1 MERLTAT
8 AEHLNGSIVELEEQ
22 RNKLNADII
31 QAQVN
36 ESNLRNRYN
45 TYRSLKDSKSVGRNV
60 RAGGGG
66 DEAKNQQKKIF
77 QELARLDGLASE
89 WQRKVETTRT
99 EVENLQNFL
108 RLTQQQNNP
117 TRRRLT
123 TIRPSCKSFPHLYNV
138 GKNAK
143 HKFLSFLKCC

>member
-66 DEAKNQQKKIF
+66 GGMKQKTNKKRFSRSWPDWTAWRRSGNAKWRRPERKWKICKIF
-77 QELARLDGLASE
+77 SA
-89 WQRKVETTRT
+89 
-99 EVENLQNFL
+99 
-108 RLTQQQNNP
+108 
-117 TRRRLT
+117 
-123 TIRPSCKSFPHLYNV
+123 
-138 GKNAK
+138 
-143 HKFLSFLKCC
+143 